1 MKKLNS
7 NLGNKNTISDIMGVC
22 RCTTMCSCTSGKFSN
37 AIVKHDYSNLSN
49 VTSTTNGPEP
59 Y

>member
-7 NLGNKNTISDIMGVC
+7 NLGNKNTISDIMAVC
-22 RCTTMCSCTSGKFSN
+22 RCNTICSCTSGEQSYTMSKN
-37 AIVKHDYSNLSN
+37 DYSGLSN
-49 VTSTTNGPEP
+49 VTSTTSGPEP